1 MPGDDEPHG
10 GDSGL
15 PPGDQSGEP
24 TSSEELIRR
33 AREGVDSTAGNDAG
47 VTGAR
52 RAPRGEPAPTADR
65 PGPPPDPFGRPAPPG
80 SPPLEAPPSPAG
92 TDRRNSVMG
101 LLIAAVV
108 VAVLT
113 VGVVSIF
120 RAGRGEEPPP
130 NAAVEATR
138 EALEDVGVRESSI
151 DCVIESLQSEDAFS
165 TLDGVNSKALGDL
178 GAGGV
183 GMPPEIVPFMA
194 AFVETLPD
202 CLSATELQAFATAPA
217 TEGPRTLGDNAELDG
232 LWRSCEAGDYEACDL
247 LFIVSP
253 VGSDY
258 EAFGGGCGDREAEV
272 SLPCIVVL
280 GVGPDLVG
288 WEQRCGEGDFG
299 ACDLLFSLSAVGSDE
314 ERFGA
319 TCGNRNE
326 ASDVLPLPCTMRYGL
341 GTRP

>member
-1 MPGDDEPHG
+1 MPGEDEPDRS
-10 GDSGL
+10 DSGL
-15 PPGDQSGEP
+15 SPGDPTDEP

-33 AREGVDSTAGNDAG
+33 AREGLGPMTDDHPVAPA
-47 VTGAR
+47 TGR
-52 RAPRGEPAPTADR
+52 PSRGESGGTGDR
-65 PGPPPDPFGRPAPPG
+65 FGGAPDPFGATAPASFPQPG
-80 SPPLEAPPSPAG
+80 SPPGPAG
-92 TDRRNSVMG
+92 TGRRNSVIG
-101 LLIAAVV
+101 LLIAAAVI
-108 VAVLT
+108 AVLT

-120 RAGRGEEPPP
+120 RAGDEEPPA

-138 EALEDVGVRESSI
+138 EALEDAGVRESSI
-151 DCVIESLQSEDAFS
+151 DCVIERLQSEDAFS
-165 TLDGVNSKALGDL
+165 TLDGVNSKALGDI

-194 AFVETLPD
+194 AFVGTLPD

-217 TEGPRTLGDNAELDG
+217 TEGPRTLGDSSELDG
-232 LWRSCEAGDYEACDL
+232 LWRSCEAGDFEACDL

-258 EAFGGGCGDREAEV
+258 EAFGGGCGDRDADV
-272 SLPCIVVL
+272 TLPCVVVL
-280 GVGPDLVG
+280 GSGPDLAG
-288 WEQRCGEGDFG
+288 WEQRCDAGDFG

-326 ASDVLPLPCTMRYGL
+326 ASEVLPLPCTMRYGL